1 MSRLVNTKNGN
12 IGLDWLDQI
21 ASGMSRRGNMMVAG
35 HIFARETFLLF
46 LDFEIKRARRYQ
58 NFFSVVRFEL
68 SGGGGGAG
76 SQTKSLKSL
85 VKLLR
90 GEVRETDVL
99 GQTKKNEIM
108 IILPY
113 CDSSGADVV
122 NTRLNGLIRD
132 FHFGKEEFKIDS
144 GLVCFPVEATDMT
157 EILNRLNTSPQSSPL
172 EGMN

>member
-1 MSRLVNTKNGN
+1 
-12 IGLDWLDQI
+12 
-21 ASGMSRRGNMMVAG
+21 MVAG
-35 HIFARETFLLF
+35 QIFAREAFLLF
-46 LDFEIKRARRYQ
+46 LDLEIKRARRYQ
-58 NFFSVVRFEL
+58 NFFSVMRFRL
-68 SGGGGGAG
+68 SGGGGGTG
-76 SQTKSLKSL
+76 SQTNSLKSL
-85 VKLLR
+85 AKLLR

-108 IILPY
+108 LILPY

-122 NTRLNGLIRD
+122 NSRLNGLIRD

-157 EILNRLNTSPQSSPL
+157 EILKRLNTGPQSSRI